1 MTSKTK
7 RDPGQV
13 HWNSFVHQPDLQL
26 KPWNPK
32 HWLENVT
39 LRLIEVYLHW
49 YFDTNLN
56 IVMYRS
62 GFLAILE
69 DLLVRELFPHDLRRN
84 MTMLV
89 CTTLTD
95 EYELDLRANTQPS
108 VIDDLLYTLRKAIS
122 LTSSSARP
130 GTLVEASG
138 YIRSNNEL
146 KWEDV
151 NPEDPTCQVLLMRVK
166 HRLNKGKRNKGVP
179 PVFTHTERN
188 DNLGI
193 CIIRDIR
200 TRIS

>member
-1 MTSKTK
+1 
-7 RDPGQV
+7 
-13 HWNSFVHQPDLQL
+13 
-26 KPWNPK
+26 
-32 HWLENVT
+32 
-39 LRLIEVYLHW
+39 
-49 YFDTNLN
+49 
-56 IVMYRS
+56 MYRS

-84 MTMLV
+84 MTMVSFTLRQV
-89 CTTLTD
+89 RTKTHLISWFALLLPMSTNLTWEQTRNHRSLMTSSSTTTYHLMAITD
-95 EYELDLRANTQPS
+95 VWFPNRHQQS
-108 VIDDLLYTLRKAIS
+108 TLRKAIS

-179 PVFTHTERN
+179 WVLGPYSYIFLIRQRPVFTHTERN

-200 TRIS
+200 TRISWWCFR